1 MGSIID
7 LTFTHSATQLVFNFI
22 NQNTGSQLNSI
33 LFAEMTVPSIL
44 DSLYSWNLYTG
55 SINQLRTP
63 PNNIME
69 MTIDSLVISGIC
81 MPFVSDTT
89 SIVGLYGINSLD
101 STVYISFNVP
111 MPDSGYVSGRY

>member
-1 MGSIID
+1 
-7 LTFTHSATQLVFNFI
+7 
-22 NQNTGSQLNSI
+22 
-33 LFAEMTVPSIL
+33 
-44 DSLYSWNLYTG
+44 
-55 SINQLRTP
+55 
-63 PNNIME
+63 

-111 MPDSGYVSGRY
+111 MPDSGYVSGRSYKYDVLYDADTIVIQNVYVKPWKEVNEGTVIIN